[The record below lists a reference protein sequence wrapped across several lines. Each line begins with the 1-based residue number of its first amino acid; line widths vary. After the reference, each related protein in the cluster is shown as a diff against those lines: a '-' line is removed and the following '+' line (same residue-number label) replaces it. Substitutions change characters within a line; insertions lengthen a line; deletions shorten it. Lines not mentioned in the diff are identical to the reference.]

1 MEIALADDLVRFI
14 LVYHQ
19 FDHGEGTPKNM
30 CFGVE
35 VVLTQHV
42 QPDVTMILV
51 IKNSLLITIVLPLSL
66 RTRPHKPSGA

>member
-14 LVYHQ
+14 FVYHQ

-35 VVLTQHV
+35 VVLAQ
-42 QPDVTMILV
+42 QPDVSMVLV
-51 IKNSLLITIVLPLSL
+51 IKNSLLITIVLPLSS